1 MRGAIVVAALVPLV
15 AGCPKPAVRP
25 YAPPSADE
33 LMAALRGRA
42 EHLKT
47 LRATAKID
55 YMANGGDRAKVKV
68 NMLLARGGKLRFE
81 ADSPLGGA
89 LATLTSDGQ
98 QFSLL
103 DVRANRFL
111 QGPAKACNVARLLR
125 IVMPPDDIVS
135 ILMGGAPLAGTVKG
149 VSWDPNNGGR
159 EVLTLALP
167 DGGRQIIQL
176 DAKDKR
182 WDVMRAERRD
192 AAGKVLWRVTNDGW
206 KDRDGGV
213 RLPDVEDV
221 EEPPHGADAEIKF
234 RSVEP
239 NLELDEKLFRL
250 QAPEGVAVE
259 PADC

>member
-1 MRGAIVVAALVPLV
+1 MVVAALVPLM

-25 YAPPSADE
+25 YPPPSADE
-33 LMAALRGRA
+33 LMVALRGRA

-47 LRATAKID
+47 LRARAKVD
-55 YMANGGDRAKVKV
+55 YMQNGGDRAKVKV

-89 LATLTSDGQ
+89 LATLTSDGK

-125 IVMPPDDIVS
+125 IVLPPDDIVT
-135 ILMGGAPLAGTVKG
+135 ILMGGAPLDGTVKG

-159 EVLTLALP
+159 EVLTLAQP
-167 DGGRQIIQL
+167 DGGDVVIQL
-176 DAKDKR
+176 DSKDKR
-182 WDVMRAERRD
+182 WDVMRVERHGVD
-192 AAGKVLWRVTNDGW
+192 GKLLWRTTNDDW
-206 KDRDGGV
+206 KDQGDV
-213 RLPDVEDV
+213 RLPGTQDI

-234 RSVEP
+234 KSVEP
-239 NLELDEKLFRL
+239 NAEIQEELFRL
-250 QAPEGVAVE
+250 PPPQGLTPE